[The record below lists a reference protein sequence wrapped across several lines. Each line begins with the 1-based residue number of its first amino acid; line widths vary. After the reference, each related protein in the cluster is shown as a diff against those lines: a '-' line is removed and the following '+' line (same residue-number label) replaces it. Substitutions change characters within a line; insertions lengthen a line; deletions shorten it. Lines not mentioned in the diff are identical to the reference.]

1 VNRFQ
6 GCSQAGAVHVAA
18 PPHLEVTMVVRIL
31 GWLAGFAAGF
41 LVTLVAGVIIMPTLR
56 PVRTLMLVA
65 GSLAGLALKAWRR
78 RARPAR
84 IVERRARR
92 MTVQW
97 RWRGDGLG
105 A

>member
-1 VNRFQ
+1 M
-6 GCSQAGAVHVAA
+6 
-18 PPHLEVTMVVRIL
+18 LVRIL
-31 GWLAGFAAGF
+31 GWLAGFAAAF
-41 LVTLVAGVIIMPTLR
+41 MITLVAAVIIMPTLG

>member
-1 VNRFQ
+1 
-6 GCSQAGAVHVAA
+6 
-18 PPHLEVTMVVRIL
+18 VRIL
-31 GWLAGFAAGF
+31 GWLAGFAIGYLA
-41 LVTLVAGVIIMPTLR
+41 TLTVSVIIMPELG
-56 PVRTLMLVA
+56 PGRTLMLVA

-84 IVERRARR
+84 LVERRARR

-105 A
+105 KAGSTVLCDVVGKPRR

>member
-1 VNRFQ
+1 M
-6 GCSQAGAVHVAA
+6 
-18 PPHLEVTMVVRIL
+18 LVRIL
-31 GWLAGFAAGF
+31 GWLAGFGAGF
-41 LVTLVAGVIIMPTLR
+41 VVTLVAGVIIMPTLG
-56 PVRTLMLVA
+56 PVRTLTLVA
-65 GSLAGLALKAWRR
+65 GSLAGLALKGWRR

-92 MTVQW
+92 MTVRW

>member
-1 VNRFQ
+1 
-6 GCSQAGAVHVAA
+6 
-18 PPHLEVTMVVRIL
+18 VRLL
-31 GWLAGFAAGF
+31 GWLAGFAIGYLA
-41 LVTLVAGVIIMPTLR
+41 TLTVSVIIMPELG

-78 RARPAR
+78 RGAAGPDC
-84 IVERRARR
+84 RAAGSPDDGP
-92 MTVQW
+92 W